1 MNFTYVDGAVAIVTL
16 VSAFLAY
23 NRGFTR
29 ELFAIGGWILAAL
42 AAFYFAPMVEPLI
55 RELPVVGER
64 LADSCII
71 SMIVAFTLVVAL
83 ALLVLAVFTPIFA
96 SIVLE
101 SALGP
106 VDRVLGFLFG
116 VARGIALIAI
126 AYMIY
131 GYISVDNFEEALAN
145 PEVSATF
152 NEPLIDD
159 SASKQFLDEAA
170 AVIDENRPDEL
181 PGWFTARIDALMAPC
196 QGGATPQDA
205 AGNGGTTGTATQN

>member
-1 MNFTYVDGAVAIVTL
+1 MSFTYVDGAVAIVTL
-16 VSAFLAY
+16 ISAFLAY

-42 AAFYFAPMVEPLI
+42 AAFFFAPMVEPLI

-106 VDRVLGFLFG
+106 IDRVLGFLFG
-116 VARGIALIAI
+116 VARGVALIAI

-131 GYISVDNFEEALAN
+131 GHISVDNFEEALAN
-145 PEVSATF
+145 PDVPATF

-170 AVIDENRPDEL
+170 AVIDRNRPNEL
-181 PGWFTARIDALMAPC
+181 PRWFTARIDALMAPC
-196 QGGATPQDA
+196 QGAATPEDA
-205 AGNGGTTGTATQN
+205 TGTSGAADTATQN